1 MPSKLKILAWRSHF
15 VDKEL
20 TAESQAA
27 VRELDPAK
35 RIALYQ
41 TMQRQFME
49 RAPFAMLLQK
59 NAVAVLGKGVSGF
72 NVGPM
77 PDYTHYAQISQGV
90 NARLQMLAGSF
101 ASIPLTLFGLI
112 LVTFLI
118 GRVMP
123 IDPVIAIAG
132 DHAPP
137 DVIAAVREQLGL
149 DKPLFVQFW
158 IYLVN
163 LLHGDLGRS
172 VMTSHPVTAD
182 IAQFFPATLELA
194 TTAIIDR
201 HRSSACRSACSPPT
215 RQGSRFD
222 HVVRVVSLAGQSVP
236 VFVLGLLCLLVFYV
250 KLGIAPGTGQL
261 DVAYEGLVPRVTG
274 MLVLDAA
281 IAGDWDSFWDALAH
295 LAQPALVLAY
305 FSMAYIT
312 RMTRAFMIE
321 LLSGE
326 YIITA
331 RAKGLS
337 AARILWRHAFGNIA
351 VRLVTV
357 LALAYAGLLEGA
369 VITETVFSWP
379 GLGLYLT
386 VSLLNADMNAVL
398 GATLVVGL
406 IYLVL
411 NLLADVLYRLLDPRV
426 A

>member
-1 MPSKLKILAWRSHF
+1 
-15 VDKEL
+15 
-20 TAESQAA
+20 
-27 VRELDPAK
+27 
-35 RIALYQ
+35 
-41 TMQRQFME
+41 
-49 RAPFAMLLQK
+49 
-59 NAVAVLGKGVSGF
+59 
-72 NVGPM
+72 
-77 PDYTHYAQISQGV
+77 
-90 NARLQMLAGSF
+90 MLASSF
-101 ASIPLTLFGLI
+101 ASIPLTLFGLT

-137 DVIAAVREQLGL
+137 DVIARVRDELGL
-149 DKPLFVQFW
+149 DKPLLVQFW
-158 IYLVN
+158 IYLSN
-163 LLHGDLGRS
+163 LVHGDLGRS
-172 VMTSHPVTAD
+172 VMTTNPVTRD
-182 IAQFFPATLELA
+182 IAHFFPATLELA
-194 TTAIIDR
+194 TTAIII
-201 HRSSACRSACSPPT
+201 AVIVGVPLGVFAAA

-222 HVVRVVSLAGQSVP
+222 HVVRVVSLAGQSIP
-236 VFVLGLLCLLVFYV
+236 VFVLGLLCLLVFYA

-261 DVAYEGLVPRVTG
+261 DVVYEGIVPRVTG
-274 MLVLDAA
+274 MLVVDAA
-281 IAGDWDSFWDALAH
+281 IAGDWDSLWDALAH

-321 LLSGE
+321 ALSGE

-337 AARILWRHAFGNIA
+337 AARILWRHAFCNIA

-386 VSLLNADMNAVL
+386 ISLLNADMNAVL

-406 IYLVL
+406 VYLIL
-411 NLLADVLYRLLDPRV
+411 NLLSDVAYRLLDPRV